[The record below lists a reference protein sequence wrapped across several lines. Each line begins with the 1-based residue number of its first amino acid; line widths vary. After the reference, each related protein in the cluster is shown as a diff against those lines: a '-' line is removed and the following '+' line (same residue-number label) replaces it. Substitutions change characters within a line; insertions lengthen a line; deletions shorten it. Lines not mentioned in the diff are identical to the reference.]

1 MDLLKRRLSLHLAA
15 SDTGAPNRVTAYRG
29 AFHRATLSWLDKNLQ
44 NRRTVHRELKE
55 QPVPGLNLS
64 RAEAKERADHLFVDS
79 YVVTLDVTKG
89 EETFYSRSEVSFTC
103 NKPGYST
110 FIDAVGR
117 SVISATL
124 NGVAVDTSNFDGE
137 TIFIKDLAAQ
147 NLLVIELEAEY
158 SKSGEGLQRSV
169 DPSDGEIY
177 LYSQGETAHIRNMFA
192 CFDQPALKATFTL
205 MVTTP
210 GHWQAVSN
218 NPVESKVAK
227 GDLVEWK
234 FTTTPRI
241 ATYLDALIAGPY
253 SSVHD
258 VYKGQ
263 KEIPL
268 GIYCRKSMMQYLD
281 PEDVFL
287 ITKQGFEYFEK
298 TFGLAYPFEKYDQ
311 IAVVDFNFGAME
323 NAGAVTFRED
333 VLVFRSHMP
342 EKAYLSRAN
351 TILHEMAHMW
361 FGDMVTMSWWDDL
374 WLNESFAEW
383 SSYLALVESTRFTG
397 AWSEFNSA
405 RKNWAYR
412 QDQLSSTHPIIAD
425 MVDMEAVNAN
435 FDGITYAKGASV
447 LHQLVAHVGRPQF
460 IAALQTYFAK
470 HAWGN
475 TTLEDLL
482 VELEASSGRK
492 LDSWV
497 NTWLQTAGVNT
508 LRPSL
513 VIEGDAYK
521 SVTITQEAPLIPVGS
536 QELRPHRL
544 AVGLYD
550 IDAGSLKLRKTVEL
564 DVVGG
569 STVVTELAGE
579 KLADL
584 LLINDRDLS
593 YAKLRF
599 DDRSIATLK
608 THLGKLDDAL
618 ARALCWAA
626 IWDMHRDAEISTS
639 DFMEIALNSLAKES
653 DDAIVTIVMSQLSTS
668 VEAYAKDHNRDIYRE
683 KLATG
688 LWDLVQSSK
697 PGSDLQLLSS
707 RAFASNAQ
715 SADQA
720 AKIGELLNGSA
731 PGLKVD
737 TDLRW
742 YFLIAMTERGLT
754 TKTELDA
761 ELESDKTTT
770 GNLAYQT
777 CLAAMPNAEAKAH
790 AFNKVLNEE
799 IATSERSALIMG
811 FQRPIQRALLDPFVA
826 LYFDNLLTVWD
837 AKSYEGAAKYVTGFY
852 PTYVV
857 RQSTVD
863 ATDAWLAG
871 PGKES
876 PAVLRKL
883 VKESQDGL
891 IRALKVQALD
901 K

>member
-1 MDLLKRRLSLHLAA
+1 
-15 SDTGAPNRVTAYRG
+15 
-29 AFHRATLSWLDKNLQ
+29 
-44 NRRTVHRELKE
+44 
-55 QPVPGLNLS
+55 VPGLNLS
-64 RAEAKERADHLFVDS
+64 RTEAKDRAEHLYVNS
-79 YVVTLDVTKG
+79 YAVTLDVTKG
-89 EETFYSRSEVSFTC
+89 EETFYSKSEVSFTC

-124 NGVAVDTSNFDGE
+124 NGAAVDVSNFDGE
-137 TIFIKDLAAQ
+137 SIFLTNLAAD
-147 NLLVIELEAEY
+147 NTLVIELEAEY

-169 DPSDGEIY
+169 DPADGEIY

-192 CFDQPALKATFTL
+192 CFDQPSLKATFTL
-205 MVTTP
+205 TVTTP

-218 NPVESKVAK
+218 NPVESKTTK
-227 GDLVEWK
+227 GELVEWK

-258 VYKGQ
+258 VYKGE

-281 PEDVFL
+281 PEDIFL

-298 TFGLAYPFEKYDQ
+298 VFGLAYPFEKYDQ

-361 FGDMVTMSWWDDL
+361 FGDMVTMFWWDDL

-383 SSYLALVESTRFTG
+383 SSYLALSESTRFNG
-397 AWSEFNSA
+397 AWTEFNSA

-460 IAALQTYFAK
+460 IAGLQKYFAK

-475 TTLEDLL
+475 TTLNDLL

-492 LDSWV
+492 LDTWV
-497 NTWLQTAGVNT
+497 HTWLQTAGVNT
-508 LRPSL
+508 LRPQL
-513 VIEGDAYK
+513 DIDGDVYK
-521 SVTITQEAPLIPVGS
+521 SVVISQEVPLVPAGS
-536 QELRPHRL
+536 KELRPHRL

-550 IDAGSLKLRKTVEL
+550 ISGDSLNLRKSVEL
-564 DVVGG
+564 DVVGA
-569 STVVTELAGE
+569 STVVTELSGE
-579 KLADL
+579 KVADL

-608 THLGKLDDAL
+608 KYLGRLNDPL
-618 ARALCWAA
+618 ARALSWAA
-626 IWDMHRDAEISTS
+626 IWDMHRDAQISS
-639 DFMEIALNSLAKES
+639 ADFIEIALSGLAGED
-653 DDAIVTIVMSQLSTS
+653 DDAIVNIVIGQLGTS
-668 VEAYAKDHNRDIYRE
+668 VEGYASDANRDKYRE
-683 KLATG
+683 KLAAG
-688 LWDLVQSSK
+688 FWNLMQSSA
-697 PGSDLQLLSS
+697 PASDLQLLYS
-707 RAFASNAQ
+707 RAFAANAHTPEQ
-715 SADQA
+715 I
-720 AKIGELLNGSA
+720 KNVRGILNGEIK
-731 PGLKVD
+731 GLKVD
-737 TDLRW
+737 TDRRW
-742 YFLIAMTERGLT
+742 DFLIALTERGAT
-754 TKTELDA
+754 TQAELDA
-761 ELESDKTTT
+761 ELASDNTTS
-770 GNLAYQT
+770 GNLLFETAK
-777 CLAAMPNAEAKAH
+777 AATPNAEAKAY
-790 AFNKVLNEE
+790 AFNTVMHQD
-799 IATSERSALIMG
+799 AQTSVRSALVAG
-811 FQRPIQRALLDPFVA
+811 FQRPIQRHLLAPFVD
-826 LYFDNLLTVWD
+826 LYFENLLSEWES
-837 AKSYEGAAKYVTGFY
+837 KSYEGAAKFVTGMY
-852 PTYVV
+852 PSWIIS
-857 RQSTVD
+857 QSTLD
-863 ATDAWLAG
+863 KTNAWLNG
-871 PGKES
+871 VGKDA

-883 VKESQDGL
+883 VKESQDGV

-901 K
+901 N

>member
-1 MDLLKRRLSLHLAA
+1 M
-15 SDTGAPNRVTAYRG
+15 
-29 AFHRATLSWLDKNLQ
+29 
-44 NRRTVHRELKE
+44 
-55 QPVPGLNLS
+55 PGLNLS
-64 RAEAKERADHLFVDS
+64 RNEAKDRAEHLYVNS
-79 YVVTLDVTKG
+79 YAVTLDVTKG
-89 EETFYSRSEVSFTC
+89 EETFYSKSEVSFTC

-124 NGVAVDTSNFDGE
+124 NGAAVDVSKFDGE
-137 TIFIKDLAAQ
+137 SIFLTNLAAD
-147 NLLVIELEAEY
+147 NTLVIEMEAEY

-169 DPSDGEIY
+169 DPADGEIY

-192 CFDQPALKATFTL
+192 CFDQPSLKATFTL
-205 MVTTP
+205 TVTTP

-218 NPVESKVAK
+218 NPVESKTTK
-227 GDLVEWK
+227 GESVEWK

-258 VYKGQ
+258 VYKGA

-281 PEDVFL
+281 PEDIFL

-298 TFGLAYPFEKYDQ
+298 VFGLAYPFEKYDQ

-361 FGDMVTMSWWDDL
+361 FGDMVTMFWWDDL

-383 SSYLALVESTRFTG
+383 SSYLALSESTRFKG
-397 AWSEFNSA
+397 AWTEFNSA

-460 IAALQTYFAK
+460 IAGLQKYFAK

-475 TTLEDLL
+475 TTLNDLL

-492 LDSWV
+492 LDTWV
-497 NTWLQTAGVNT
+497 HTWLQTAGVNT
-508 LRPSL
+508 LRPQLEIDGDTYTSVVISQEVPL
-513 VIEGDAYK
+513 VPA
-521 SVTITQEAPLIPVGS
+521 GS
-536 QELRPHRL
+536 KELRPHRL

-550 IDAGSLKLRKTVEL
+550 ISGDSLNLRKSVEL
-564 DVVGG
+564 DVVGA

-579 KLADL
+579 KVADL

-608 THLGKLDDAL
+608 KYLGRLNDPL
-618 ARALCWAA
+618 ARALSWAA
-626 IWDMHRDAEISTS
+626 IWDMHRDAQISS
-639 DFMEIALNSLAKES
+639 ADFIEIALSGLAGEN
-653 DDAIVTIVMSQLSTS
+653 DDAIVNIVIGQLGTS
-668 VEAYAKDHNRDIYRE
+668 VEGYASDANRDKYRE
-683 KLATG
+683 RLAAG
-688 LWDLVQSSK
+688 FWNLMQSSA
-697 PGSDLQLLSS
+697 PASDLQLLYS
-707 RAFASNAQ
+707 RAFAANAHTPEQ
-715 SADQA
+715 I
-720 AKIGELLNGSA
+720 KNVRGILNGEIK
-731 PGLKVD
+731 GLKVD
-737 TDLRW
+737 TDRRW
-742 YFLIAMTERGLT
+742 DFLIALTERGAT
-754 TKTELDA
+754 TQAELDA
-761 ELESDKTTT
+761 ELATDNTTS
-770 GNLAYQT
+770 GNLLFETAK
-777 CLAAMPNAEAKAH
+777 AATPNAEAKAY
-790 AFNKVLNEE
+790 AFNTVMHQD
-799 IATSERSALIMG
+799 AQTSVRSALVAG
-811 FQRPIQRALLDPFVA
+811 FQRPIQRHLLTPFVD
-826 LYFDNLLTVWD
+826 LYFENLLSEWES
-837 AKSYEGAAKYVTGFY
+837 KSYEGAAKFVTGMY
-852 PTYVV
+852 PSWIIS
-857 RQSTVD
+857 QSTLD
-863 ATDAWLAG
+863 KTNAWLNG
-871 PGKES
+871 VGKDA

-883 VKESQDGL
+883 VKESQDGV

-901 K
+901 I

>member
-1 MDLLKRRLSLHLAA
+1 
-15 SDTGAPNRVTAYRG
+15 
-29 AFHRATLSWLDKNLQ
+29 
-44 NRRTVHRELKE
+44 
-55 QPVPGLNLS
+55 VPGLNLS
-64 RAEAKERADHLFVDS
+64 RAEAKERADHLYVNS

-89 EETFYSRSEVSFTC
+89 EETFYSKSEVSFTC
-103 NKPGYST
+103 NKPGYAT

-124 NGVAVDTSNFDGE
+124 NGVAVDTRNFDGE
-137 TIFIKDLAAQ
+137 SIFLTNLATD
-147 NLLVIELEAEY
+147 NLLVIEIEAEY

-169 DPSDGEIY
+169 DPSDGEVY
-177 LYSQGETAHIRNMFA
+177 LYSQGETAHIRNMFP

-205 MVTTP
+205 TVTTP
-210 GHWQAVSN
+210 GHWEAVSN

-227 GDLVEWK
+227 GNLVEWK
-234 FTTTPRI
+234 FSTTPRI

-263 KEIPL
+263 KEIPM

-281 PEDVFL
+281 PEDIFL

-342 EKAYLSRAN
+342 DKAYLSRAN

-383 SSYLALVESTRFTG
+383 SSYLALAEATRFKG

-412 QDQLSSTHPIIAD
+412 QDQLVSTHPIIAD

-460 IAALQTYFAK
+460 IAGIQKYFEK

-482 VELEASSGRK
+482 VELEAASGRK

-508 LRPSL
+508 LRPEL
-513 VIEGDAYK
+513 EIEGDVYK
-521 SVTITQEAPLIPVGS
+521 SISITQEAPLVPADS
-536 QELRPHRL
+536 KELRPHRL

-550 IDAGSLKLRKTVEL
+550 IKGDSLQLRKSVEL
-564 DVVGG
+564 DVAGA
-569 STVVTELAGE
+569 STVVAELAGE
-579 KLADL
+579 KVADL

-608 THLGKLDDAL
+608 THLGKFDDAL
-618 ARALCWAA
+618 ARALCWAS
-626 IWDMHRDAEISTS
+626 IWDMHRDAEISS
-639 DFMEIALNSLAKES
+639 ADFIEIALNGLAGET
-653 DDAIVTIVMSQLSTS
+653 DDAIVNIVLMQLNTS
-668 VEAYAKDHNRDIYRE
+668 VEAYAKDSNRDAYRE
-683 KLATG
+683 KLANG
-688 LWDLVQSSK
+688 LWTLTQNSA
-697 PGSDLQLLSS
+697 PGSDLQLLIS
-707 RAFASNAQ
+707 RSFVVNAQ
-715 SADQA
+715 TADQTT
-720 AKIGELLNGSA
+720 KIRELLNGSA
-731 PGLKVD
+731 AGLKVD

-742 YFLIAMTERGLT
+742 YFLIALTERGAT
-754 TKTELDA
+754 TKAELDA
-761 ELESDKTTT
+761 ELAKDNTTT
-770 GNLAYQT
+770 GNLAYET
-777 CLAAMPNAEAKAH
+777 CLAAMPNSEAKAY
-790 AFNKVLNEE
+790 AFKKVLNED
-799 IATSERSALIMG
+799 IVTSVRTALIVG
-811 FQRPIQRALLDPFVA
+811 FQRPIQRDLLEPFVTR
-826 LYFDNLLTVWD
+826 YFDNLINAWES
-837 AKSYEGAAKYVTGFY
+837 KSYEGAAKYVTGFY
-852 PTYVV
+852 PNWIVK
-857 RQSTVD
+857 QSTVD
-863 ATDAWLAG
+863 ATNAWLNGAG
-871 PGKES
+871 KDS

-901 K
+901 H

>member
-1 MDLLKRRLSLHLAA
+1 
-15 SDTGAPNRVTAYRG
+15 
-29 AFHRATLSWLDKNLQ
+29 
-44 NRRTVHRELKE
+44 
-55 QPVPGLNLS
+55 VPGLNLS
-64 RAEAKERADHLFVDS
+64 RAEAKERADHLYVNS

-89 EETFYSRSEVSFTC
+89 EETFYSKSEVSFTC

-137 TIFIKDLAAQ
+137 SIFLTNLAAE
-147 NLLVIELEAEY
+147 NLLVIEIEAEY

-169 DPSDGEIY
+169 DPSDGEVY
-177 LYSQGETAHIRNMFA
+177 LYSQGETAHIRNMFS

-205 MVTTP
+205 TVTTP
-210 GHWQAVSN
+210 GHWEAVSN

-227 GDLVEWK
+227 GDFVEWK
-234 FTTTPRI
+234 FSTTPRI
-241 ATYLDALIAGPY
+241 STYLDALIAGPY

-263 KEIPL
+263 KEIPM

-281 PEDVFL
+281 PEDIFL

-342 EKAYLSRAN
+342 DKAYLSRAN

-383 SSYLALVESTRFTG
+383 SSYLALAEATRFKG

-412 QDQLSSTHPIIAD
+412 QDQLVSTHPIIAD

-460 IAALQTYFAK
+460 IAGLQKYFAK

-508 LRPSL
+508 LRPAL
-513 VIEGDAYK
+513 EIEGDVYK
-521 SVTITQEAPLIPVGS
+521 SITIKQETPLVPADS
-536 QELRPHRL
+536 MELRPHRL

-550 IDAGSLKLRKTVEL
+550 ISGDVLKLRKSVEL
-564 DVVGG
+564 DVAGA
-569 STVVTELAGE
+569 STVVADLAGE
-579 KLADL
+579 KVADL

-618 ARALCWAA
+618 ARALCWAS
-626 IWDMHRDAEISTS
+626 IWDMHRDAEISSS
-639 DFMEIALNSLAKES
+639 DFIEIALNGLAGET
-653 DDAIVTIVMSQLSTS
+653 DDAIVNIVLAQLGTS
-668 VEAYAKDHNRDIYRE
+668 VEAYAKDSNRAAYRE
-683 KLATG
+683 KLANG
-688 LWDLVQSSK
+688 LWALTQNSA
-697 PGSDLQLLSS
+697 PGSDLQLLIS
-707 RAFASNAQ
+707 RAFAINAQ
-715 SADQA
+715 TADQTT
-720 AKIGELLNGSA
+720 KIRELLDGSA

-737 TDLRW
+737 ADLRW
-742 YFLIAMTERGLT
+742 YFLIALTERGAT
-754 TKTELDA
+754 TKAELDA
-761 ELESDKTTT
+761 ELAKDNTTT
-770 GNLAYQT
+770 GNLAYET
-777 CLAAMPNAEAKAH
+777 CLAAMPNSEAKAY
-790 AFNKVLNEE
+790 AFNKVLNED
-799 IATSERSALIMG
+799 IVTSVRSALIAG
-811 FQRPIQRALLDPFVA
+811 FQRPIQRDLLEPFVT
-826 LYFDNLLTVWD
+826 LYFENLINAWES
-837 AKSYEGAAKYVTGFY
+837 KSYEGAAKYVSGFY
-852 PTYVV
+852 PTWIVK
-857 RQSTVD
+857 QSTVD
-863 ATDAWLAG
+863 ATNTWLDGAG
-871 PGKES
+871 KDS

>member
-1 MDLLKRRLSLHLAA
+1 
-15 SDTGAPNRVTAYRG
+15 
-29 AFHRATLSWLDKNLQ
+29 
-44 NRRTVHRELKE
+44 
-55 QPVPGLNLS
+55 VPGLNLS
-64 RAEAKERADHLFVDS
+64 RTEAKDRAEHLYVNS
-79 YVVTLDVTKG
+79 YAVTLDVTKG
-89 EETFYSRSEVSFTC
+89 EETFYSKSEVSFTC

-124 NGVAVDTSNFDGE
+124 NGAAVDVSNFDGE
-137 TIFIKDLAAQ
+137 SIFLTNLAAD
-147 NLLVIELEAEY
+147 NTLVIELEAEY

-169 DPSDGEIY
+169 DPADGEIY

-192 CFDQPALKATFTL
+192 CFDQPSLKATFTL
-205 MVTTP
+205 TVTTP

-218 NPVESKVAK
+218 NPVESKTTK
-227 GDLVEWK
+227 GELVEWK

-258 VYKGQ
+258 VYKGE

-281 PEDVFL
+281 PEDIFL

-298 TFGLAYPFEKYDQ
+298 VFGLAYPFEKYDQ

-361 FGDMVTMSWWDDL
+361 FGDMVTMFWWDDL

-383 SSYLALVESTRFTG
+383 SSYLALSESTRFNG
-397 AWSEFNSA
+397 AWTEFNSA

-460 IAALQTYFAK
+460 IAGLQKYFAK

-475 TTLEDLL
+475 TTLNDLL

-492 LDSWV
+492 LDTWV
-497 NTWLQTAGVNT
+497 HTWLQTAGVNT
-508 LRPSL
+508 LRPQL
-513 VIEGDAYK
+513 DIDGDVYK
-521 SVTITQEAPLIPVGS
+521 SVVISQEVPLVPAGS
-536 QELRPHRL
+536 KELRPHRL

-550 IDAGSLKLRKTVEL
+550 ISGDSLNLRKSVEL
-564 DVVGG
+564 DVVGA
-569 STVVTELAGE
+569 STVVTELSGE
-579 KLADL
+579 KVADL

-608 THLGKLDDAL
+608 KYLGRLNDPL
-618 ARALCWAA
+618 ARALSWAA
-626 IWDMHRDAEISTS
+626 IWDMHRDAQISS
-639 DFMEIALNSLAKES
+639 VDFIEIALSGLAGED
-653 DDAIVTIVMSQLSTS
+653 DDAIVNIVIGQLGTS
-668 VEAYAKDHNRDIYRE
+668 VEGYASDANRDKYRE
-683 KLATG
+683 KLAAG
-688 LWDLVQSSK
+688 FWNLMQSSA
-697 PGSDLQLLSS
+697 PASDLQLLYS
-707 RAFASNAQ
+707 RAFAANAHTPEQ
-715 SADQA
+715 I
-720 AKIGELLNGSA
+720 KNVRGILNGEIK
-731 PGLKVD
+731 GLKVD
-737 TDLRW
+737 TDRRW
-742 YFLIAMTERGLT
+742 DFLIALTERGAT
-754 TKTELDA
+754 TQAELDA
-761 ELESDKTTT
+761 ELASDNTTS
-770 GNLAYQT
+770 GNLLFETAK
-777 CLAAMPNAEAKAH
+777 AATPNAEAKAY
-790 AFNKVLNEE
+790 AFNTVMHQD
-799 IATSERSALIMG
+799 AQTSVRSALVAG
-811 FQRPIQRALLDPFVA
+811 FQRPIQRHLLAPFVD
-826 LYFDNLLTVWD
+826 LYFENLLSEWES
-837 AKSYEGAAKYVTGFY
+837 KSYEGAAKFVTGMY
-852 PTYVV
+852 PSWIISQVTLDK
-857 RQSTVD
+857 TN
-863 ATDAWLAG
+863 AWLNG
-871 PGKES
+871 VGKDA

-883 VKESQDGL
+883 VKESQDGV

-901 K
+901 N

>member
-1 MDLLKRRLSLHLAA
+1 M
-15 SDTGAPNRVTAYRG
+15 
-29 AFHRATLSWLDKNLQ
+29 
-44 NRRTVHRELKE
+44 
-55 QPVPGLNLS
+55 PGLNLS
-64 RAEAKERADHLFVDS
+64 RAEAKERADHLYVNS

-89 EETFYSRSEVSFTC
+89 EETFYSKSEVSFTC
-103 NKPGYST
+103 NKPGFAT

-137 TIFIKDLAAQ
+137 SIFLTNLAAE
-147 NLLVIELEAEY
+147 NLLVIEIEAEY

-169 DPSDGEIY
+169 DPSDGEVY
-177 LYSQGETAHIRNMFA
+177 LYSQGETAHIRNMFP
-192 CFDQPALKATFTL
+192 CFDQPALKATFSLT
-205 MVTTP
+205 VTTP
-210 GHWQAVSN
+210 GHWEAVSN

-234 FTTTPRI
+234 FSTTPRI

-263 KEIPL
+263 KEIPM

-281 PEDVFL
+281 PEDIFL

-342 EKAYLSRAN
+342 DKAYLSRAN

-383 SSYLALVESTRFTG
+383 SSYLALSEATRFKG

-412 QDQLSSTHPIIAD
+412 QDQLVSTHPIIAD

-447 LHQLVAHVGRPQF
+447 LQQLVAHVGRPQF
-460 IAALQTYFAK
+460 IAALQKYFAK

-482 VELEASSGRK
+482 VELEATSGRK
-492 LDSWV
+492 LESWV

-508 LRPSL
+508 LRPAL
-513 VIEGDAYK
+513 EIEGDVYK
-521 SVTITQEAPLIPVGS
+521 SITIKQETPLVPADS
-536 QELRPHRL
+536 KELRPHRL

-550 IDAGSLKLRKTVEL
+550 IKGDSLQLRKSVEL
-564 DVVGG
+564 DVAGAA
-569 STVVTELAGE
+569 TVVADLAGE
-579 KLADL
+579 KVADL

-608 THLGKLDDAL
+608 THLGKFDDAL
-618 ARALCWAA
+618 ARALCWAS
-626 IWDMHRDAEISTS
+626 IWDMHRDAEISS
-639 DFMEIALNSLAKES
+639 ADFLEIALNGLAGET
-653 DDAIVTIVMSQLSTS
+653 DDAIVNIVLMQLNTS
-668 VEAYAKDHNRDIYRE
+668 VEAYAKDSNRAAYRE
-683 KLATG
+683 QLADG
-688 LWDLVQSSK
+688 LWALTQSSA
-697 PGSDLQLLSS
+697 PGSDLQLLIS
-707 RAFASNAQ
+707 RAFAINAHTTEQ
-715 SADQA
+715 T
-720 AKIGELLNGSA
+720 AKIRELLNGGA

-737 TDLRW
+737 ADLRW
-742 YFLIAMTERGLT
+742 YFLIALTERGAT
-754 TKTELDA
+754 TRGELDA
-761 ELESDKTTT
+761 ELAKDNTTT
-770 GNLAYQT
+770 GNVAFET
-777 CLAAMPNAEAKAH
+777 CLAAMPNHEAKAY
-790 AFNKVLNEE
+790 AFNKMLNED
-799 IATSERSALIMG
+799 IVTSMRSALVAG
-811 FQRPIQRALLDPFVA
+811 FQRPIQRELLEPFVN
-826 LYFDNLLTVWD
+826 LYFDNLISAWES
-837 AKSYEGAAKYVTGFY
+837 KSYEGAAKYVSGFY
-852 PTYVV
+852 PTWIVK
-857 RQSTVD
+857 QSTVD
-863 ATDAWLAG
+863 ATNAWLNGAG
-871 PGKES
+871 KDS